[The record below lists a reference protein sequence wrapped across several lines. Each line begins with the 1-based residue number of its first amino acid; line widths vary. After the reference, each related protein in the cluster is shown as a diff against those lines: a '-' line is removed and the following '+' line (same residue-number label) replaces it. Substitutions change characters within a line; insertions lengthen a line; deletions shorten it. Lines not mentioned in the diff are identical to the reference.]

1 IYEIVSF
8 FIQSILGADLD
19 SGHFL
24 PSMAKNSGMT
34 RTNWLF
40 FDLRNNAFE
49 KRGGWLCI
57 DLRNNAFGK
66 RGRWFYDELRNNAF
80 GKGGD
85 DSGMNYTTTP
95 LKKGRE

>member
-1 IYEIVSF
+1 F

-40 FDLRNNAFE
+40 FDLRNNAFL
-49 KRGGWLCI
+49 KGRTGGIFQLI
-57 DLRNNAFGK
+57 DKSPL
-66 RGRWFYDELRNNAF
+66 
-80 GKGGD
+80 
-85 DSGMNYTTTP
+85 TP
-95 LKKGRE
+95 LL